1 MADDLQLTPIAV
13 SIHRQSENPIYGKT
27 GGTGE
32 GILHVSVD
40 SEGGLPFLVLKQLED
55 APDPGVI
62 RLDVTELPYLLQAAQ
77 HLGLITERS
86 TWLIEPA
93 TREGD

>member
-1 MADDLQLTPIAV
+1 MSDFKVTPISVA
-13 SIHRQSENPIYGKT
+13 IHHESENPIFGEHGGK
-27 GGTGE
+27 GE

-40 SEGGLPFLVLKQLED
+40 SDGGTEFLVIKQLED
-55 APDPGVI
+55 EPDPGVI
-62 RLDVTELPYLLQAAQ
+62 RLNARELPYLLQAAQ

-93 TREGD
+93 TSEGD